1 MNLLLDALPETV
13 SIQGE
18 EYEIN
23 SDFRYM
29 ILFELAMQDPDVSTE
44 EAAYIGLNLFFGTDL
59 PNQLLEPAAEALMW
73 FYRQGKE
80 PEVIED
86 DEEDIEEMEPHEV
99 IFSYDEDAPYIYAAF
114 MSQYGINLQKE
125 DLHWWEFSAL
135 FKGLHEDE
143 QIIKIIG
150 YRSAKVSS
158 DMSKSE
164 KKHLL
169 KMKKLY
175 KLKDN
180 RTQEQKEA
188 DFGEALSGLFD

>member
-1 MNLLLDALPETV
+1 
-13 SIQGE
+13 
-18 EYEIN
+18 
-23 SDFRYM
+23 
-29 ILFELAMQDPDVSTE
+29 
-44 EAAYIGLNLFFGTDL
+44 
-59 PNQLLEPAAEALMW
+59 
-73 FYRQGKE
+73 
-80 PEVIED
+80 
-86 DEEDIEEMEPHEV
+86 
-99 IFSYDEDAPYIYAAF
+99 

-175 KLKDN
+175 QLKDN